1 MLWMFMSVVHLSYFC
16 VCTIATAI
24 EKGQEPAE
32 YMWAVNALIWCVLCV
47 LNVLLIVL
55 SCQTTTEEC
64 NKAQILV
71 EKLMLRSGLG
81 SETVNELRFLSLQL
95 NNMKVS
101 FTAGGFFSLDL
112 PFVHSFAAVICTYVV
127 ILAQFQ

>member
-1 MLWMFMSVVHLSYFC
+1 VWV
-16 VCTIATAI
+16 IASGV
-24 EKGQEPAE
+24 KGGQPPAE
-32 YMWAVNALIWCVLCV
+32 YMWSLIGLIWCVVCV
-47 LNVLLIVL
+47 LILLLIVL

-71 EKLMLRSGLG
+71 EKLMLRAELG
-81 SETVNELRFLSLQL
+81 SETLNELRFLSLQL

-101 FTAGGFFSLDL
+101 FTAGGFFTLDL
-112 PFVHSFAAVICTYVV
+112 PFVYSFVAVICTYLV

>member
-1 MLWMFMSVVHLSYFC
+1 MSVVYLSY
-16 VCTIATAI
+16 VCGWTIVTAVK
-24 EKGQEPAE
+24 KGQVSAE
-32 YMWAVNALIWCVLCV
+32 YMWTVGALIWCVWCV
-47 LNVLLIVL
+47 LFLLLIAL
-55 SCQTTTEEC
+55 SCQTATEEC

-81 SETVNELRFLSLQL
+81 WETLNELRFLSLQL

-101 FTAGGFFSLDL
+101 FTAGGFFTLDL
-112 PFVHSFAAVICTYVV
+112 SFVHSFVAVICTYLV

>member
-1 MLWMFMSVVHLSYFC
+1 VWV
-16 VCTIATAI
+16 IAI
-24 EKGQEPAE
+24 YINVGQEITE
-32 YMWAVNALIWCVLCV
+32 YMWTVVGLIWCVFCV
-47 LNVLLIVL
+47 FILLLIVL
-55 SCQTTTEEC
+55 TCQITTEEC

-81 SETVNELRFLSLQL
+81 CETLNELRFLSLQL

-101 FTAGGFFSLDL
+101 FTAGGFFTLDL
-112 PFVHSFAAVICTYVV
+112 PFVHSFVAVICTYVV

>member
-1 MLWMFMSVVHLSYFC
+1 M
-16 VCTIATAI
+16 IATGI
-24 EKGQEPAE
+24 KEGQQPAE
-32 YMWAVNALIWCVLCV
+32 YMSKLTGLIWCVYCALI
-47 LNVLLIVL
+47 LLLVAL

-81 SETVNELRFLSLQL
+81 CETVNELRFLSQQL

-101 FTAGGFFSLDL
+101 FTAGGFFTLDL
-112 PFVHSFAAVICTYVV
+112 PFVHSFVAVICTHLV

>member
-1 MLWMFMSVVHLSYFC
+1 
-16 VCTIATAI
+16 VCASSIDNAI
-24 EKGQEPAE
+24 KKGQQPAE
-32 YMWAVNALIWCVLCV
+32 YMWRLGGLIWCVFCV
-47 LNVLLIVL
+47 LLLLLIAL
-55 SCQTTTEEC
+55 LCQKTTKEC

-81 SETVNELRFLSLQL
+81 CETVKELRFLSLQL
-95 NNMKVS
+95 NNMRFS

-112 PFVHSFAAVICTYVV
+112 PFVHSFVAVICTYLL